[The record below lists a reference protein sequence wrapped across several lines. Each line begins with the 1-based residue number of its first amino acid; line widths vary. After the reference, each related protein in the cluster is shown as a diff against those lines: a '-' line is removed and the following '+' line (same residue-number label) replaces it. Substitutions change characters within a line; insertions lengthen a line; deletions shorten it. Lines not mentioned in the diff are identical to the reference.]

1 LDGQLRTRETA
12 LTIVKVVA
20 GGFIEMGQN

>member
-1 LDGQLRTRETA
+1 LRTRETA